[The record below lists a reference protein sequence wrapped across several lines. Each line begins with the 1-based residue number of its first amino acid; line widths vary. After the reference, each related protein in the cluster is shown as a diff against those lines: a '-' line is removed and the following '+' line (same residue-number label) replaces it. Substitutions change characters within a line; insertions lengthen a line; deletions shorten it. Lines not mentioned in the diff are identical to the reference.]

1 MGDVD
6 LERAAADLGQYRA
19 GFPDELF
26 ERLAAVEIGLPSQRL
41 LDVGTGT
48 GALARAFARRGCAV
62 VGLDPSEELL
72 EEAKRISQR
81 HEHRI
86 EYVIGTAE
94 RTRLDTN
101 TFDVVSAGQCWHW
114 VDRPV
119 ALREVKRLLRPGG
132 YLVFANFD
140 WIPLPD
146 NAVEATEQLIE
157 SYNPEWKLGGGSGL
171 HPEWLGEVRSGG
183 FNHIQTFSF
192 DVEVGY
198 AHKAW
203 RARVRASAGVRKSLP
218 AGKLARFDETLRR
231 TLTERFPT
239 EPIRLLHCCWAMHCR
254 APQ

>member
-26 ERLAAVEIGLPSQRL
+26 DRLATAAIGTSGQRV

-81 HEHRI
+81 HEHQI

-94 RTRLDTN
+94 RTELDTN
-101 TFDVVSAGQCWHW
+101 AFDVVSAGQCWHW

-119 ALREVKRLLRPGG
+119 ALREVKRVLRPGG
-132 YLVFANFD
+132 FLVFAHFD
-140 WIPLPD
+140 WIPLPG

-157 SYNPEWKLGGGSGL
+157 SYNPEWKLGGGTGH
-171 HPEWLGEVRSGG
+171 HPEWLREVRSGA
-183 FNHIQTFSF
+183 FTDIQTFSF
-192 DVEVGY
+192 DVEVSY

-203 RARVRASAGVRKSLP
+203 RARVRASAGVRASLS

-239 EPIRLLHCCWAMHCR
+239 EPIRLLHCCWVLHCR
-254 APQ
+254 APA